1 MKSNSTI
8 LLSGG
13 LDSYVSLALAAQN
26 SNVALGIIFDYGQK
40 VFDEEYE
47 AASKIAELYNLKLE
61 VIKLDFLK
69 NLLLEN
75 SDWVPNRNGLFLNIA
90 ACYADKYG
98 YNEIIIGANKEEAEK
113 FSDNKQEFIVRA
125 ENFFEYSTIA
135 HPKVFAPLKNMTKVD
150 IINKGLELG
159 IDFSLIK
166 SCYNKKSDTGLKHCG
181 ACASCVYLKGALEKC
196 NDKNLIKNFF

>member
-1 MKSNSTI
+1 MKNSSVI

-13 LDSYVSLALAAQN
+13 LDSFVSLALASQN
-26 SNVALGIIFDYGQK
+26 SNIALALIFDYGQK
-40 VFDEEYE
+40 VFEEELE
-47 AASKIAELYNLKLE
+47 ASKKIAEFYNLKLE

-98 YNEIIIGANKEEAEK
+98 YSEIIIGANKEEAGR
-113 FSDNKQEFIVRA
+113 FSDNSKEFIVRA
-125 ENFFEYSTIA
+125 DEFFEYSTQIQ
-135 HPKVFAPLKNMTKVD
+135 PKVSAPLQNMTKVE

-166 SCYNKKSDTGLKHCG
+166 SCYNKKTDAGLKHCG
-181 ACASCVYLKGALEKC
+181 VCASCIYLKGALEKC
-196 NDKNLIKNFF
+196 HDKNLIKTFF

>member
-1 MKSNSTI
+1 MKSNSII

-13 LDSYVSLALAAQN
+13 LDSYVSLVFALQN
-26 SNVALGIIFDYGQK
+26 SNVALGIVFDYGQK
-40 VFDEEYE
+40 VFEEEYE
-47 AASKIAELYNLKLE
+47 AASKIAKLYNLKLE

-69 NLLLEN
+69 NLLIEN

-98 YNEIIIGANKEEAEK
+98 YDEIIIGANKEEAEK
-113 FSDNKQEFIVRA
+113 FSDNKQEFIA
-125 ENFFEYSTIA
+125 LADSFFEYSTNA

-166 SCYNKKSDTGLKHCG
+166 SCYNKKSETGLKHL
-181 ACASCVYLKGALEKC
+181 S
-196 NDKNLIKNFF
+196 LIHI

>member
-1 MKSNSTI
+1 MKSNSII

-13 LDSYVSLALAAQN
+13 LDSYVSLAFALQN
-26 SNVALGIIFDYGQK
+26 SNVALGIVFDYGQK
-40 VFDEEYE
+40 VFEEEYE
-47 AASKIAELYNLKLE
+47 AASKIAKLYNLKLE

-69 NLLLEN
+69 NLLIEN

-98 YNEIIIGANKEEAEK
+98 YDEIIIGANKEEAEK
-113 FSDNKQEFIVRA
+113 FSDNKQEFIA
-125 ENFFEYSTIA
+125 LADSFFEYSTNA

-166 SCYNKKSDTGLKHCG
+166 SCYNKKSETGLKHCG
-181 ACASCVYLKGALEKC
+181 TCASCLYLKGALEKC
-196 NDKNLIKNFF
+196 HDKNLIKIFF